1 MGGGGRSSYQD
12 RELGEGDQES
22 PLWKSKEGSVKYLEM
37 EAKEHRALRHKEIGQ
52 KDVFRAPEPFVCPGT
67 NFPVGRE
74 IGS

>member
-1 MGGGGRSSYQD
+1 
-12 RELGEGDQES
+12 
-22 PLWKSKEGSVKYLEM
+22 M